1 MGATIESMA
10 RAIALTLQA
19 SDRMADSLRFILVT
33 GCALA
38 LIAAGETLP
47 L

>member
-1 MGATIESMA
+1 MSK
-10 RAIALTLQA
+10 AIALTRTIARKPAL
-19 SDRMADSLRFILVT
+19 DPLDLVRSLLVT

-38 LIAAGETLP
+38 LIGAGNVLP